1 MARSYRGTR
10 LAGGLGNVREN
21 QHAVRSLAGGLGN
34 VRENQHAV
42 RSATRSVLSQWRL
55 PSGGSLSGNS
65 LAALDPCKWFYVEQA
80 TDVIPLT
87 PSLSPSDGERVPFR
101 AGEGSSASPPS
112 FRESRCLGLSSG
124 Q

>member
-10 LAGGLGNVREN
+10 LAGR
-21 QHAVRSLAGGLGN
+21 LGN

-42 RSATRSVLSQWRL
+42 RSATRRGLSQWRL

-65 LAALDPCKWFYVEQA
+65 LAAPVPSKWFYVEQVA
-80 TDVIPLT
+80 DVIPLT
-87 PSLSPSDGERVPFR
+87 PSLSPSDGERVPIR
-101 AGEGSSASPPS
+101 AGEGSSVNPPS
-112 FRESRCLGLSSG
+112 FRQSRCLGLSFG

>member
-10 LAGGLGNVREN
+10 
-21 QHAVRSLAGGLGN
+21 LAGGLGN

-65 LAALDPCKWFYVEQA
+65 LAAPDPCKWFYVEQA

-87 PSLSPSDGERVPFR
+87 PSDGERVPFR